1 MHAQTVTPGVVW
13 HDGAVSRADRSA
25 VTGGAGAVVWF
36 TGLSGSGKSTV
47 AVQVEH
53 ALVASGRPAYLLDG
67 DNLRHGLNGDLGFS
81 AADRGENVRRVGE
94 VAALFADAGVV
105 ALVPLVSPYRA
116 DRDTVR
122 QRVLAAGLAFI
133 EVFVDT
139 PLELCEQRD
148 PKGLYAK
155 ARAGELTGMTGIDD
169 PYEAPTDPE
178 LVLTPTDGDP
188 AAQAAIVLAELSR
201 IDRA

>member
-1 MHAQTVTPGVVW
+1 M
-13 HDGAVSRADRSA
+13 
-25 VTGGAGAVVWF
+25 
-36 TGLSGSGKSTV
+36 
-47 AVQVEH
+47 
-53 ALVASGRPAYLLDG
+53 
-67 DNLRHGLNGDLGFS
+67 
-81 AADRGENVRRVGE
+81 
-94 VAALFADAGVV
+94 
-105 ALVPLVSPYRA
+105 
-116 DRDTVR
+116 
-122 QRVLAAGLAFI
+122 
-133 EVFVDT
+133 FVDT

-169 PYEAPTDPE
+169 PYEAPNDPE